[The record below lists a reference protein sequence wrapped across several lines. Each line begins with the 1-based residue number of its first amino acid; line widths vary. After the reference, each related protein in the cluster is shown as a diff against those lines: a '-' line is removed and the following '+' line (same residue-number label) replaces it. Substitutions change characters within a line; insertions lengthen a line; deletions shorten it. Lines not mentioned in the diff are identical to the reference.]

1 MKNERKDILYM
12 HVQASERF
20 VISYGMS
27 FQEFVYSLQH
37 PLSNL
42 LLLKHQF
49 EDGEFNRNTLLD
61 YVPSDSV
68 MNLLKED
75 VSEYGDFCWVD
86 FEEEAALDDIEDKEL
101 AELLFLGHT
110 KSHLR
115 QPFFRKLNNHF
126 AYLSHDD
133 GWFNKTYYR
142 SLDTYYK
149 MLGNLLSIKLESLR
163 VERTWLGIRK
173 KSEYPQVPLEVFESL
188 EPLMG
193 EGIAISLIGVQ
204 QSRNR
209 IEIPIWTVGDYLNMD
224 DMIEAYNEAKNDS
237 AHALVVFNRKT
248 KEWSV
253 VLKKQ

>member
-1 MKNERKDILYM
+1 
-12 HVQASERF
+12 
-20 VISYGMS
+20 
-27 FQEFVYSLQH
+27 
-37 PLSNL
+37 
-42 LLLKHQF
+42 
-49 EDGEFNRNTLLD
+49 
-61 YVPSDSV
+61 
-68 MNLLKED
+68 
-75 VSEYGDFCWVD
+75 
-86 FEEEAALDDIEDKEL
+86 
-101 AELLFLGHT
+101 
-110 KSHLR
+110 
-115 QPFFRKLNNHF
+115 
-126 AYLSHDD
+126 
-133 GWFNKTYYR
+133 
-142 SLDTYYK
+142 
-149 MLGNLLSIKLESLR
+149 MLVNLLSIKLESLR
-163 VERTWLGIRK
+163 VESTWLGIRK